1 MLIAFQDEAS
11 VYGGPVIGAM
21 ERLGMTRPITFGS
34 RTSFALIGYAG
45 SYKPSWITQAHA
57 PRGLGPSMVT
67 ASIEPGKASYKPFSS
82 RSPDLEP

>member
-1 MLIAFQDEAS
+1 
-11 VYGGPVIGAM
+11 
-21 ERLGMTRPITFGS
+21 MTRPITFGA

-67 ASIEPGKASYKPFSS
+67 ASIELGTTSLKLFSARIPDQEPLNQSHEKIDCSYIF
-82 RSPDLEP
+82 LVVLM